1 MVQIAFT
8 NYDHAGAFEPFP
20 KPITNQV
27 NKKFTT
33 DPLVTTYDLY
43 NGCLIAKDPD
53 DTTKTEWVVA
63 EADAERPFAMAFGYE
78 LKQLTGQTYI
88 LTDSAFGIFAALNT
102 SPQVPAL
109 HFGVATMFIDGI
121 VQPDGFVMPSDGST
135 SHTAVPGVLG
145 HVQAWDGSNRK
156 TICGQ
161 YKHLIGQSGGKYLK
175 TATLDTTGQLGRVFL
190 NGPGAQ

>member
-43 NGCLIAKDPD
+43 NGCLIAHDPD

-102 SPQVPAL
+102 SPQVPAC
-109 HFGVATMFIDGI
+109 HFGIATMYIDGI
-121 VQPDGFVMPSDGST
+121 VQPDEFVMPSDGT
-135 SHTAVPGVLG
+135 TAHSAVTGVLG
-145 HVQAWDGSNRK
+145 HVQKWDGSNRK

-175 TATLDTTGQLGRVFL
+175 TATLDKTGQLGRVFL